1 MKLTRLLSLLALA
14 TGAAVL
20 TGCGTTMHLTPYS
33 VTAYKPHNPD
43 KVVVKVSLSTQNVY
57 VEEGDR
63 LLMAV
68 QGNVGKPGASTP
80 SGHFHVEEKIREKRS
95 GEYGFT
101 HSGAS
106 ADGSKGE
113 HVDVGYPMAF
123 WVGFAPA
130 YGFHQGFVWSE
141 PHTHGCIRLHMEA
154 AARLYALVK
163 IGTPVII
170 EHSLPEDSTY
180 GSKVRKLDQR
190 NDPNP
195 PTSLLM
201 SKAWFQDPKGP
212 LLIDEQ

>member
-1 MKLTRLLSLLALA
+1 MLALLA
-14 TGAAVL
+14 GAAL
-20 TGCGTTMHLTPYS
+20 ITGCAHGPLSTAYT

-57 VEEGDR
+57 VLEGDR
-63 LLMAV
+63 LLMGV

-80 SGHFHVEEKIREKRS
+80 SGHFHIEAKIRDKRS

-101 HSGAS
+101 SSGAS
-106 ADGSKGE
+106 ADASKGQ
-113 HVDVGYPMAF
+113 HVAVGYPMAF
-123 WVGFAPA
+123 WCEFAPA

-170 EHSLPEDSTY
+170 EQSLPEDATF
-180 GSKVRKLDQR
+180 GKQVRKLDQR
-190 NDPNP
+190 NDPDP

-201 SKAWFQDPKGP
+201 SQAWFKDPSGP
-212 LLIDEQ
+212 LLIDQPAQ